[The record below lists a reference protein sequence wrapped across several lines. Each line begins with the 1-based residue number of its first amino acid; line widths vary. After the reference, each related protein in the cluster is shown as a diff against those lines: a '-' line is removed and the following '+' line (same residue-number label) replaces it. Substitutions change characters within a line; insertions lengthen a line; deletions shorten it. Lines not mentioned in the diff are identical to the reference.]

1 MESLTHYSAILKNL
15 RQQVEELTSAGL
27 SLANLFKKE
36 ATLLNRMDEVSRLN
50 TLQTDIRQQFDLAKW
65 NEDSASYSQ
74 SQADLTSSLIRL
86 AVGGTIK
93 MVSKNRK
100 LSSFSDVLLT
110 GATDKQ
116 RPFGTVLVCI
126 GLKGLPDD
134 VRVVCISKLA
144 RESNSPESEVI
155 KKIQERGCLL
165 FDEKVFSLLIDRLVD
180 DVREGWLHLPVSR
193 ETLSQVI
200 LSSKLNPVTQ

>member
-1 MESLTHYSAILKNL
+1 MESLTHYSDILKNL
-15 RQQVEELTSAGL
+15 RQQAEYLTAAGL

-50 TLQTDIRQQFDLAKW
+50 TLQTYIRQQFDLAKW

-74 SQADLTSSLIRL
+74 SQADLTFSMVRL

-116 RPFGTVLVCI
+116 RPFGTVLACI
-126 GLKGLPDD
+126 ETKGLPDD
-134 VRVVCISKLA
+134 VRVVSMSQLA
-144 RESNSPESEVI
+144 RESNRPESEVI
-155 KKIQERGCLL
+155 KELQESGCLL
-165 FDEKVFSLLIDRLVD
+165 FSEKKFSLLIDRLVD
-180 DVREGWLHLPVSR
+180 DVREGRLRLPVSK
-193 ETLSQVI
+193 ETLSQVM
-200 LSSKLNPVTQ
+200 T